1 LSTSPDRL
9 RPALARLIA
18 SPLAVAAGVSLA
30 CALLAGAGLLT
41 AGIAGLVIAAC
52 AVGTAAGYSTSGSV

>member
-1 LSTSPDRL
+1 MSTSPDLL
-9 RPALARLIA
+9 RPALARLTA
-18 SPLAVAAGVSLA
+18 SPVAVAAGVSLT

-41 AGIAGLVIAAC
+41 AGVAGLVVAAC